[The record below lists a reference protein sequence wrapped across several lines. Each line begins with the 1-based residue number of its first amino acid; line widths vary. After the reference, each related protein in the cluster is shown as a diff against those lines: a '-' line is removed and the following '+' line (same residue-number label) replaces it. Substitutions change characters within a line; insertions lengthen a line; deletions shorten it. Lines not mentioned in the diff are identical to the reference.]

1 MTTLFILLA
10 IVIAIQVIYIARL
23 ERGGF
28 DAMSRPAGIVRLAFL
43 EALRIPCAVIV
54 LDIRGM
60 HELNAVLG
68 YTVSNKIIAH
78 IIRVHDWRMQF
89 GGDEIVIFIPFAK
102 PGTASKIMNRILS
115 RCQSFTAE
123 MPQSQRNELSQR
135 TNGKIDGIHV
145 AIIAIEKTTRPLSS
159 VHKAL
164 NELETMKETGAT
176 ITGNRA
182 TTGNPGTLTR
192 EYPTL

>member
-1 MTTLFILLA
+1 MIIITILFVL
-10 IVIAIQVIYIARL
+10 VAIQAIYILSL

-28 DAMSRPAGIVRLAFL
+28 DAMSRPAGIVRLTIL
-43 EALRIPCAVIV
+43 EALRIPCAVVV

-68 YTVSNKIIAH
+68 YTVSNKVIAH

-102 PGTASKIMNRILS
+102 LGTANKIMQRILD
-115 RCQSFTAE
+115 RCQAFTSE
-123 MPQSQRNELSQR
+123 LPQSKRNELSQR
-135 TNGKIDGIHV
+135 TNGKIDGLHV
-145 AIIAIEKTTRPLSS
+145 AIISVEKTNHAYTTTT
-159 VHKAL
+159 KAL
-164 NELETMKETGAT
+164 NELETMKESGAT

-182 TTGNPGTLTR
+182 TTGNKGTLTK
-192 EYPTL
+192 EYSTL